1 MKLLIQSVLVTLI
14 AALAWAWA
22 ESDSLATVQSATI
35 VEFTADPVGTYSAK
49 VDDPGWTGV
58 VRVTLRGSGAGI
70 DRTQRAF
77 VQPLVVWPGGSRR
90 GVSFGGE
97 EASRQIALQ
106 PLLPSTAG
114 RYVIDLAELVAAQ
127 PELRELG
134 VVVTRVEPAS
144 VRVVV
149 EARQE

>member
-1 MKLLIQSVLVTLI
+1 MKVLIQCLLVTLI

-35 VEFTADPVGTYSAK
+35 VEFAADPEGMYAAK

-90 GVSFGGE
+90 GAAGKPAPAVV
-97 EASRQIALQ
+97 LQ
-106 PLLPSTAG
+106 PFLPSTDG

-127 PELRELG
+127 PELRDLG

-144 VRVVV
+144 VRVIV
-149 EARQE
+149 EARSR

>member
-1 MKLLIQSVLVTLI
+1 VKVLIQCLLVTLI

-35 VEFTADPVGTYSAK
+35 VEFAADPEGMYAAK

-90 GVSFGGE
+90 GAAGKPAPAVV
-97 EASRQIALQ
+97 LQ
-106 PLLPSTAG
+106 PFLPSTDG

-127 PELRELG
+127 PELRDLG

-144 VRVVV
+144 VRVIV
-149 EARQE
+149 EARSR

>member
-1 MKLLIQSVLVTLI
+1 VKVLIQCLLVTLI

-35 VEFTADPVGTYSAK
+35 VEFAADPEGMYAAK
-49 VDDPGWTGV
+49 VDDQGWTGV

-77 VQPLVVWPGGSRR
+77 VQTLVVWPGGSRR
-90 GVSFGGE
+90 GAAGKPAPAV
-97 EASRQIALQ
+97 ALQ
-106 PLLPSTAG
+106 AFLPSTDG

-127 PELRELG
+127 PELRDLG

-144 VRVVV
+144 VRVIV
-149 EARQE
+149 EARSR